1 MSGFTHFDA
10 QGNAIM
16 VDVTDKN
23 ITERCATASGCIR
36 VSREVFDAVKDG
48 TAKKGDVL
56 GTARIAGI
64 MAAKRT
70 WELIPLCHPLMLTK
84 VTIDFVME
92 EETCTIRCFC
102 TAKLSGR
109 ARQWTAAWKWER
121 SIWRKRWVA
130 RADIF
135 KEQNILKKYNKK
147 MTAVMTTILAAMLLA
162 GCGSETKNAVDTGSA
177 VELTILAAAS
187 LTDVC
192 NEIKTEYEAAHPNM
206 TLNFSYG
213 ASGALQTQIEEG
225 APADL
230 FFSAATKQMTALND
244 EGLMDPDSI
253 VKLLENKVVL
263 IVPEDSDK
271 DITSF
276 EDVATDK
283 VGMIG
288 LGEPG
293 SVPVGQYSEEIFNS
307 LEILDTVK
315 TKANYGSDVRT
326 VLSWVETG
334 AVDCGV
340 VYATDAYV
348 GENIQIVCE
357 APVGSCKQVIYPVG
371 IVKASEHADAA
382 AEFLAYLQTDHTM
395 QKFEGYGFSA
405 AE

>member
-1 MSGFTHFDA
+1 M
-10 QGNAIM
+10 
-16 VDVTDKN
+16 
-23 ITERCATASGCIR
+23 
-36 VSREVFDAVKDG
+36 
-48 TAKKGDVL
+48 
-56 GTARIAGI
+56 
-64 MAAKRT
+64 
-70 WELIPLCHPLMLTK
+70 
-84 VTIDFVME
+84 
-92 EETCTIRCFC
+92 
-102 TAKLSGR
+102 
-109 ARQWTAAWKWER
+109 
-121 SIWRKRWVA
+121 A

-162 GCGSETKNAVDTGSA
+162 GCGSETKNAVDTGAA

-192 NEIKTEYEAAHPNM
+192 NEIKTEYEAAHPNV

-263 IVPEDSDK
+263 IVPEGSDK

-293 SVPVGQYSEEIFNS
+293 SVPVGQYSEEIFTS
-307 LEILDTVK
+307 LGILDTVK

-348 GENIQIVCE
+348 GENIKIVCE
-357 APVGSCKQVIYPVG
+357 APAGSCKQVIYPVG

-382 AEFLAYLQTDHTM
+382 AEFLAYLQTDHAM

>member
-1 MSGFTHFDA
+1 
-10 QGNAIM
+10 
-16 VDVTDKN
+16 
-23 ITERCATASGCIR
+23 
-36 VSREVFDAVKDG
+36 
-48 TAKKGDVL
+48 
-56 GTARIAGI
+56 
-64 MAAKRT
+64 
-70 WELIPLCHPLMLTK
+70 
-84 VTIDFVME
+84 
-92 EETCTIRCFC
+92 
-102 TAKLSGR
+102 
-109 ARQWTAAWKWER
+109 
-121 SIWRKRWVA
+121 
-130 RADIF
+130 
-135 KEQNILKKYNKK
+135 
-147 MTAVMTTILAAMLLA
+147 MTTILAAMLFA
-162 GCGSETKNAVDTGSA
+162 GCGSETKNAVDTGVA
-177 VELTILAAAS
+177 EELTILAAAS

-192 NEIKTEYEAAHPNM
+192 NEIKTEYEAAHPNV
-206 TLNFSYG
+206 TLHFSYG

-293 SVPVGQYSEEIFNS
+293 SVPVGQYSEEIFSS
-307 LEILDTVK
+307 LGILDTVK

-357 APVGSCKQVIYPVG
+357 APAGSCKQVIYPVG

-382 AEFLAYLQTDHTM
+382 AEFLAYCRPIMPCRNSKATDSLRQNRSRNGFFTLM
-395 QKFEGYGFSA
+395 DISEGRGMCDGIYVFFRSA
-405 AE
+405 FRQAGPLLKSGQGTD

>member
-1 MSGFTHFDA
+1 M
-10 QGNAIM
+10 
-16 VDVTDKN
+16 
-23 ITERCATASGCIR
+23 
-36 VSREVFDAVKDG
+36 
-48 TAKKGDVL
+48 
-56 GTARIAGI
+56 
-64 MAAKRT
+64 
-70 WELIPLCHPLMLTK
+70 
-84 VTIDFVME
+84 
-92 EETCTIRCFC
+92 
-102 TAKLSGR
+102 
-109 ARQWTAAWKWER
+109 
-121 SIWRKRWVA
+121 A

-135 KEQNILKKYNKK
+135 KEQNKMKKDNKK
-147 MTAVMTTILAAMLLA
+147 MSFVMATILAAVLLT
-162 GCGSETKNAVDTGSA
+162 GCGSETKNTADTGSA
-177 VELTILAAAS
+177 ASETNTQADVETGSTAQDTENGETVELTILAAAS

-192 NEIKTEYEAAHPNM
+192 NEIKAEYEAAHPNV

-230 FFSAATKQMTALND
+230 FFSAATKQMTALD
-244 EGLMDPDSI
+244 EEGLMDSDSI
-253 VKLLENKVVL
+253 VNLLENKVVL

-283 VGMIG
+283 VSMIG

-293 SVPVGQYSEEIFNS
+293 SVPVGQYSEEIFTA
-307 LEILDTVK
+307 LGILDTVK
-315 TKANYGSDVRT
+315 EKANYGSDVRT

-348 GENIQIVCE
+348 GEKIKIICE
-357 APVGSCKQVIYPVG
+357 APEGSCKRVIYPVG

-382 AEFLAYLQTDHTM
+382 AEFLSYLQTDHAM

>member
-1 MSGFTHFDA
+1 
-10 QGNAIM
+10 
-16 VDVTDKN
+16 
-23 ITERCATASGCIR
+23 
-36 VSREVFDAVKDG
+36 
-48 TAKKGDVL
+48 
-56 GTARIAGI
+56 
-64 MAAKRT
+64 
-70 WELIPLCHPLMLTK
+70 
-84 VTIDFVME
+84 
-92 EETCTIRCFC
+92 
-102 TAKLSGR
+102 
-109 ARQWTAAWKWER
+109 
-121 SIWRKRWVA
+121 
-130 RADIF
+130 
-135 KEQNILKKYNKK
+135 
-147 MTAVMTTILAAMLLA
+147 MTTILAAMLFA
-162 GCGSETKNAVDTGSA
+162 GCGSETKNAADTGVA
-177 VELTILAAAS
+177 EELTILAAAS

-192 NEIKTEYEAAHPNM
+192 NEIKTEYEAAHPNV
-206 TLNFSYG
+206 TLHFSYG

-253 VKLLENKVVL
+253 VNLLENKVVL
-263 IVPEDSDK
+263 IVPEGSDK
-271 DITSF
+271 DISSF

-357 APVGSCKQVIYPVG
+357 APAGSCKQVIYPVG

-382 AEFLAYLQTDHTM
+382 AEFLAYLQTDHAM